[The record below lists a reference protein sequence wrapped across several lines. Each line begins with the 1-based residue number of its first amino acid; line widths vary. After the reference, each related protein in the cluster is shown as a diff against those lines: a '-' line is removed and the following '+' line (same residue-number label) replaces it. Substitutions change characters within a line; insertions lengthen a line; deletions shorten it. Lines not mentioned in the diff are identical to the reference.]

1 MLGRKLFKCLKQVKG
16 MQEYLEKLEYR
27 LKLKGFSPKTIKSY
41 KYNLLQFLKFIDKSP
56 ELVSKNEIE
65 AYFAN
70 LLKKGYLSAS
80 IRLNY
85 ASIKF
90 FFTWVIPK
98 NIDFVR
104 IDTPKKEKKLPR
116 VLSKKE
122 IISMIDNTKNLKHKL
137 LIEVLYSSGLRVGEA
152 VKLKLNDINAD
163 RGLIRVNQGKGA
175 KDRQTILSKRL
186 KEDLL
191 KYLCT
196 KRDNDVYLFSKGE
209 SHIVLKT
216 AQKVIFNAAKKAKL
230 NKRVTPHMLRHS
242 FATHLLEDGVDIRY
256 IQKLLGHSRLETT
269 QIYTHVANNDLRNIR
284 SPLD

>member
-1 MLGRKLFKCLKQVKG
+1 
-16 MQEYLEKLEYR
+16 MQKYLEKLEYR
-27 LKLKGFSPKTIKSY
+27 LKLKGFSPKTVKSY
-41 KYNLLQFLKFIDKSP
+41 SYNISKFLSFVDKNP
-56 ELVSKNEIE
+56 EKVSKNDIE

-70 LLKKGYLSAS
+70 LLGKGYMSAS

-90 FFTWVIPK
+90 FFTWVVPK
-98 NIDFVR
+98 NIDFVK
-104 IDTPKKEKKLPR
+104 IDTPKKEKKLPK

-122 IISMIDNTKNLKHKL
+122 ILSMIKNTKNLKHKL

-152 VKLKLNDINAD
+152 IKLKIRDIDVERN
-163 RGLIRVNQGKGA
+163 LIRVNHGKGA
-175 KDRQTILSKRL
+175 KDRQTILSEKL

-191 KYLCT
+191 KYLCL
-196 KRDNDVYLFSKGE
+196 KRDNEIYLFSRGNN
-209 SHIVLKT
+209 HIVLKT
-216 AQKVIFNAAKKAKL
+216 AQKIVENACKKAKL
-230 NKRVTPHMLRHS
+230 NKRATPHMLRHS

>member
-1 MLGRKLFKCLKQVKG
+1 MLGSKIYKYDNCRKD
-16 MQEYLEKLEYR
+16 MEEYLEKLDYR
-27 LKLKGFSPKTIKSY
+27 MKLKGFSPKTIKSY
-41 KYNLLQFLKFIDKSP
+41 SYNLKQFLSFIDKNP
-56 ELVSKNEIE
+56 EKVSKEDIE
-65 AYFAN
+65 SYFAN
-70 LLKKGYLSAS
+70 LIKKDYMSAS
-80 IRLNY
+80 IKLNY

-98 NIDFVR
+98 NIDFVK

-122 IISMIDNTKNLKHKL
+122 ILSMINNTKNLKHKL
-137 LIEVLYSSGLRVGEA
+137 LLEVLYSSGLRVGEA
-152 VKLKLNDINAD
+152 VNLKIIDIDVD
-163 RGLIRVNQGKGA
+163 RNIIRVNQGKGS
-175 KDRQTILSKRL
+175 KDRQSILSEKL

-196 KRDNDVYLFSKGE
+196 KRDNDIYLFSKKE
-209 SHIVLKT
+209 THIVIKT
-216 AQKVIFNAAKKAKL
+216 AQKIVANAAKRSEL
-230 NKRVTPHMLRHS
+230 NKKVTPHMLRHS

-269 QIYTHVANNDLRNIR
+269 QIYTHVANNDLKNIK